1 MLYYPEIEILKFPV
15 EPHPSRLVECQQDKA
30 NWGSTMIVTSLW
42 EQQILLKIFFFWSS
56 VGKLYPGN
64 KIIRTYANQNKNR
77 NKNIKRQTEN
87 DVRKPIWRLLDHSGY
102 LFFLFFGS
110 ECLLDL
116 FFLKC
121 HHYTLTSKHSV
132 SLETLKLNLM
142 GKESQNCKIS
152 WGLIHMQLQI

>member
-30 NWGSTMIVTSLW
+30 NWGSIMIVTSLW
-42 EQQILLKIFFFWSS
+42 EQQILLKIFFSWSS
-56 VGKLYPGN
+56 VGKLYPDN

-102 LFFLFFGS
+102 FFLFFWKWMPS
-110 ECLLDL
+110 WFVFPEVPSLHIDL
-116 FFLKC
+116 QAL
-121 HHYTLTSKHSV
+121 
-132 SLETLKLNLM
+132 
-142 GKESQNCKIS
+142 SQLGNFKAQFN
-152 WGLIHMQLQI
+152 GERVPEL